1 MLINLKKKKKLFLVI
16 ILVIA
21 GLVLLQRLNTSVNVS
36 SGPGEVFVK
45 RVVDGDTIETSGG
58 VFIRYIGIDTPETRR
73 RVGSE
78 FVWDPKPYAEE
89 AAEFNRQLVEKK
101 RVRLEYDIERYDK
114 YKRTLA
120 YVFVDDTFVNAELV
134 KAGLGL
140 VYTFPPNVK
149 YTDELIV
156 LQQKARLAGRGMWQG
171 MKGEVLSPEQA
182 GSFIGEIKIVEGRIL
197 STYKSPKVTFLNFG
211 EDYKTDFTA
220 VIFNNN
226 LASFA
231 RKGIDPVRDYRGKQ
245 VRVYGRIKEYGGPEI
260 VLDNP
265 GQIEIVE

>member
-1 MLINLKKKKKLFLVI
+1 MLINLKKKKKILLVI

-21 GLVLLQRLNTSVNVS
+21 GLVLLQRLNTSVKVS

-78 FVWDPKPYAEE
+78 FVWDPEPYAEE
-89 AAEFNRQLVEKK
+89 ASELNRRLVERK
-101 RVRLEYDIERYDK
+101 RVRLEYDIERFDK

-120 YVFVDDTFVNAELV
+120 YVFVDDKFVNAELV
-134 KAGLGL
+134 KAGLGV

-149 YTDELIV
+149 YTDKLIGI
-156 LQQKARLAGRGMWQG
+156 QQKARLAGRGMWQD
-171 MKGEVLSPEQA
+171 MKDEAISPEQA
-182 GSFIGEIKIVEGRIL
+182 GNFIGEIKIVEGRIL
-197 STYKSPKVTFLNFG
+197 STYKSAKVVFLNFG
-211 EDYKTDFTA
+211 ENHKTDFTA

-231 RKGIDPVRDYRGKQ
+231 RQGIEPVRDYRGKK
-245 VRVYGRIKEYGGPEI
+245 VRLYGKIKEYGGPEI
-260 VLDNP
+260 ILDNP